1 MSSAPSI
8 KTPTEQTH
16 AYAAL
21 DLGTNSCRMLIARP
35 NNNNFR
41 IIDSFSKSVNLGSG
55 LEESRKLSNGAM
67 KRAISALKICQRK
80 LEYHKVKKMRLIA
93 TEACRRAENSNYF
106 IEQVKKT
113 TGLALEIIP
122 TSEEARLAVISC
134 SPLIDEEADQILVID
149 IGGGSTELIW
159 INLTKVK
166 PSLRRKALSAIKP
179 NLKGV
184 QDEFGAEVIDWISVP
199 LGVATLKDQFKDV
212 EGDLAQFALMACH
225 FEENLCS
232 FLPYQNLLDQPTQ
245 KFQMIGTSGTITTI
259 ASSFLKLKKYDRNK
273 VDGLELSASQIEDV
287 IQSYLSLGPEGR
299 LKDVSIGKDRQELI
313 MSGAAILQTLL
324 RLWPTNKLSIAD
336 RGLREGVLFSLMP
349 KENKS

>member
-1 MSSAPSI
+1 M
-8 KTPTEQTH
+8 
-16 AYAAL
+16 
-21 DLGTNSCRMLIARP
+21 
-35 NNNNFR
+35 
-41 IIDSFSKSVNLGSG
+41 
-55 LEESRKLSNGAM
+55 
-67 KRAISALKICQRK
+67 
-80 LEYHKVKKMRLIA
+80 
-93 TEACRRAENSNYF
+93 
-106 IEQVKKT
+106 
-113 TGLALEIIP
+113 ALEIIP

-184 QDEFGAEVIDWISVP
+184 HDEFGAEVIDWISVP

-225 FEENLCS
+225 FEENLYS

-259 ASSFLKLKKYDRNK
+259 ASSFLKLEKYDRNK

-287 IQSYLSLGPEGR
+287 INRGGGLLGVELFNSKEDGTPDDSSNIILSKDGEKVEFSPGEHFYLKPGESITLVPGVYHKFWGSNEKVLVGEVSLANDDVNDNVFVEEVGR
-299 LKDVSIGKDRQELI
+299 FPDIEEDEEPYHLLI
-313 MSGAAILQTLL
+313 TDYDSFI
-324 RLWPTNKLSIAD
+324 
-336 RGLREGVLFSLMP
+336 
-349 KENKS
+349 